1 MNEQPIRFWINEEGK
16 PSKINQSRLILYLD
30 SLGYANLLI
39 NPTNYILVKCVKNKI
54 SRTSEHEIISQINA
68 YLKHNASDEVQ
79 EIFARGVGNYVSAKK
94 LTLLDI
100 LEFKKERDDKK
111 SSDFFFKNIFCN
123 VTKDE
128 IRVLDYQ
135 DLSSVI
141 WENKIN
147 KRDFTLPSSD
157 DKIGDFEVFCK
168 NLTFNDS
175 DRFLAFKTMIGY
187 LLHRN
192 KELEDPKAV
201 ILYDERMGVNKQAH
215 GGTGKTLI
223 IKALEMCR
231 ESVYVSGK
239 ELKTGSFFKNQ
250 RIEITT
256 DLVTYDDL
264 KENVQFED
272 FYTMVTSG
280 IEVEKKGKQS
290 FLIEFDDAPKILLSS
305 NYLIKGD
312 GGNSD
317 LRRRHEFEIAN
328 HYNKDYTPE
337 MEFGKRFFSK
347 DWGEDQWNKF
357 YYFMM
362 SCLQCYLENGLIE
375 ADPINLE
382 KTKSTSKSSPE
393 FVIYADK
400 FCSVNELINKREFQ
414 KEFEERYPTVESVSP
429 HRFKKWVT
437 DYSIDKGYEYKSYS
451 SGGEYLFI
459 LEKKEVQY
467 AS

>member
-1 MNEQPIRFWINEEGK
+1 MNEKAIQFWSNEEGK
-16 PSKINQSRLILYLD
+16 ASKINQSRLILYLN
-30 SLGYANLLI
+30 SLGYANLCI
-39 NPTNYILVKCVKNKI
+39 NPTNYILVKCVNNKI
-54 SRTSEHEIISQINA
+54 TRTSEHEIITVLNE
-68 YLKHNASDEVQ
+68 YLTQNASEEVQ

-94 LTLLDI
+94 LTLLDT
-100 LEFKKERDDKK
+100 LEFKKDRDSKE
-111 SSDFFFKNIFCN
+111 SSDFFFRNNFCH
-123 VTKDE
+123 VTKDG
-128 IRVLDYQ
+128 IQVLEYQ

-141 WENKIN
+141 WENKIV
-147 KRDFTLPSSD
+147 KRDFALPSD
-157 DKIGDFEVFCK
+157 GKISDFEVFCK
-168 NLTFNDS
+168 NLTFNDIE
-175 DRFLAFKTMIGY
+175 RFNAFKTMVGY

-192 KELEDPKAV
+192 KEIGEPKAV
-201 ILYDERMGVNKQAH
+201 ILYDEKMGINKQAH
-215 GGTGKTLI
+215 GGTGKTI
-223 IKALEMCR
+223 IVKALEMCR

-250 RIEITT
+250 RINITT
-256 DLVTYDDL
+256 DIIAYDDL
-264 KENVQFED
+264 KENVDFED
-272 FYTMVTSG
+272 YYTMISSG

-290 FLIEFDDAPKILLSS
+290 FLIDFEDAPKILLSS

-312 GGNSD
+312 GGPSD

-347 DWGEDQWNKF
+347 DWVEDQWNKF

-400 FCSVNELINKREFQ
+400 FCSVNGLMNKREFK
-414 KEFEERYPTVESVSP
+414 KEFEERYPTLESVSS
-429 HRFKKWVT
+429 HRFTKWVT
-437 DYSIDKGYEYKSYS
+437 DYSIDKGYEYKSHS
-451 SGGEYLFI
+451 SGGEYFFI
-459 LEKKEVQY
+459 LEKKEGQY